1 MKNCIRRIVET
12 FVRNDYSEQTKKEVW
27 KWFADEEHAEEKEQA
42 LHMLWEKA
50 GMESA
55 PANMNDSLK
64 KMKQNIGFQTEI
76 RRKKLLPSW
85 IWQAAAVFFFAVSTV
100 SITLMIYFSRIE
112 DVDLIENYT
121 PVADLRQ
128 VTLPDGTEVILNS
141 KTTLLYPAQF
151 KGDTRSV
158 YLIGEADFKVKPD
171 KEHPF
176 IVKSNGFQVT
186 ALGTEFNVEAYADD
200 DCLTATLLSGS
211 VQVDFNNLQSQVI
224 LKPHEQLVFNRST
237 KEHQVH
243 CPDMED
249 VTAWQRGE
257 LIFSEMSLEDIITRL
272 EHKYPYTFVYS
283 LHSLK
288 KDRYTFRFP
297 AKTTLPQVM
306 DIITRVVGDMEYQ
319 IKENKCYLIQKKR

>member
-64 KMKQNIGFQTEI
+64 KMKQNIGFQTET

-186 ALGTEFNVEAYADD
+186 ACLLYTSDAADD
-200 DCLTATLLSGS
+200 
-211 VQVDFNNLQSQVI
+211 
-224 LKPHEQLVFNRST
+224 
-237 KEHQVH
+237 
-243 CPDMED
+243 
-249 VTAWQRGE
+249 
-257 LIFSEMSLEDIITRL
+257 
-272 EHKYPYTFVYS
+272 
-283 LHSLK
+283 
-288 KDRYTFRFP
+288 
-297 AKTTLPQVM
+297 
-306 DIITRVVGDMEYQ
+306 
-319 IKENKCYLIQKKR
+319 